1 MNVSKKKD
9 KQRLFKRCLAFT
21 LSLAVTLPTVAT
33 GNISYDN
40 SGLVY
45 AATEDVVYGDVN
57 SDSKIDLLDM
67 LLLKSYVTDKSTDGF
82 SVKSADLDGDGKI
95 SAKDVVELS
104 MYLLNQTGSFS
115 YEMNVDTDG
124 DGLCDYVEKEMLK
137 TDYQK
142 KDTDGDGLDDYS
154 EVYLCNTDPLSA
166 DTGKAGISDSLKD
179 ADGDKLTNAEEIK
192 YGTSPSVIDTDEDG
206 LDDYAEVSKHKTDP
220 LKCDTDGDGISD
232 NGEIILGIDPLKNK
246 SDGQNKDNERI
257 FKQEIL
263 SDSDCLETVNN
274 EYNNYILSLNTVN
287 SGCAEEAFKISVSS
301 YTNYLSSEMVFGDIV
316 DIELLEPFVM
326 ESFTLNFDLD
336 EGENPEEYF
345 IFKYSEDANTILPI
359 KTIYDGNRLSAT
371 DNSVGT
377 YCLINISKFEISE
390 SNSNYYQPEN
400 VYSTEEDSMQDKDV
414 EVYFIM
420 YSSSKSTIRCCGLP

>member
-40 SGLVY
+40 SGSVY

-95 SAKDVVELS
+95 SVKDVVELS

-154 EVYLCNTDPLSA
+154 EVYLCNTDPLS
-166 DTGKAGISDSLKD
+166 
-179 ADGDKLTNAEEIK
+179 
-192 YGTSPSVIDTDEDG
+192 
-206 LDDYAEVSKHKTDP
+206 
-220 LKCDTDGDGISD
+220 
-232 NGEIILGIDPLKNK
+232 
-246 SDGQNKDNERI
+246 
-257 FKQEIL
+257 
-263 SDSDCLETVNN
+263 
-274 EYNNYILSLNTVN
+274 
-287 SGCAEEAFKISVSS
+287 
-301 YTNYLSSEMVFGDIV
+301 
-316 DIELLEPFVM
+316 
-326 ESFTLNFDLD
+326 
-336 EGENPEEYF
+336 
-345 IFKYSEDANTILPI
+345 
-359 KTIYDGNRLSAT
+359 
-371 DNSVGT
+371 
-377 YCLINISKFEISE
+377 
-390 SNSNYYQPEN
+390 
-400 VYSTEEDSMQDKDV
+400 
-414 EVYFIM
+414 
-420 YSSSKSTIRCCGLP
+420 